1 MKNTLINTRVRSL
14 EEMMAD
20 LIATVEQTSLEMRE
34 FKDEWRHQS
43 EESKKEWRDEMREFA
58 ELMQCD
64 TVKFKESTNEI
75 LDRTERENAKFKE
88 STNEVLDRMQ
98 CDTAKFKESTNE
110 ILDRTERENAK
121 FKESTNEVLDR
132 MERENAKFKEDSKR
146 DRRELNKQLGEI
158 ANKQGRMTEDLV
170 APSICRILREV
181 VRCPRRFECGS
192 LVRPRRTHPL
202 DKSRLKEF
210 DVIADCGDYVLVNET
225 KSNLGPEDI
234 GKLMDTIEEVRE
246 YFPEF
251 RDRKFI
257 GSLATLYAEES
268 LIKFASRK
276 GILVLAVGDE
286 LMDVKNEPG
295 FKAAIF

>member
-1 MKNTLINTRVRSL
+1 MKSTLMETRVRSL

-20 LIATVEQTSLEMRE
+20 LIGTVEQTSIEVR
-34 FKDEWRHQS
+34 
-43 EESKKEWRDEMREFA
+43 A
-58 ELMQCD
+58 
-64 TVKFKESTNEI
+64 ST
-75 LDRTERENAKFKE
+75 DKMER
-88 STNEVLDRMQ
+88 
-98 CDTAKFKESTNE
+98 DTAKFKEKT
-110 ILDRTERENAK
+110 DAT
-121 FKESTNEVLDR
+121 LDR
-132 MERENAKFKEDSKR
+132 MEK
-146 DRRELNKQLGEI
+146 DRRDLNKQLGYI

-181 VRCPRRFECGS
+181 VHCPRRFECGS
-192 LVRPRRTHPL
+192 LVRPRRTHPV
-202 DKSRLKEF
+202 DRGRLKEF

-234 GKLMDTIEEVRE
+234 GILMDTIEEVRE

-257 GSLATLYAEES
+257 GSLATLYAEDS

-276 GILVLAVGDE
+276 GVLILAVGDE

-295 FKAAIF
+295 FKPAVF

>member
-1 MKNTLINTRVRSL
+1 MKSTLMETRVRSL

-20 LIATVEQTSLEMRE
+20 LIATVEQTSIEVRASTDKME
-34 FKDEWRHQS
+34 
-43 EESKKEWRDEMREFA
+43 RDTA
-58 ELMQCD
+58 N
-64 TVKFKESTNEI
+64 FKEKT
-75 LDRTERENAKFKE
+75 DAT
-88 STNEVLDRMQ
+88 
-98 CDTAKFKESTNE
+98 
-110 ILDRTERENAK
+110 
-121 FKESTNEVLDR
+121 LDR
-132 MERENAKFKEDSKR
+132 MEQGNAKFREDSDRNHR
-146 DRRELNKQLGEI
+146 DLNKQLGEI

-181 VRCPRRFECGS
+181 VRCPKRFECGS

-202 DKSRLKEF
+202 DRSRLKEF

-234 GKLMDTIEEVRE
+234 GKLMDTIKEVRE

-276 GILVLAVGDE
+276 GVLILAVGDE

-295 FKAAIF
+295 FKPTIF